1 MKKLNLLL
9 VIFLL
14 ILISVVGCNTFKD
27 VGKVM
32 RNEKT
37 TTTDEFLVK
46 KKEPLTM
53 PPDFDKLPLPDSSTN
68 KSDLSEEEKI
78 KKILKLPEENL
89 IKNKNSSSIEDS
101 IIEQIR

>member
-9 VIFLL
+9 VIF
-14 ILISVVGCNTFKD
+14 ILFAACNNLNETK
-27 VGKVM
+27 KVLK
-32 RNEKT
+32 NEKT
-37 TTTDEFLVK
+37 FTSDEFLVK

>member
-9 VIFLL
+9 VIF
-14 ILISVVGCNTFKD
+14 ILFAACNNLNEAK
-27 VGKVM
+27 KVLK
-32 RNEKT
+32 NEKT
-37 TTTDEFLVK
+37 FTSDEFLVK

-89 IKNKNSSSIEDS
+89 IKNKNSSSNEDS

>member
-1 MKKLNLLL
+1 MKKLNILL
-9 VIFLL
+9 VIF
-14 ILISVVGCNTFKD
+14 ILFTACNNLNEAK
-27 VGKVM
+27 KVLK
-32 RNEKT
+32 NEKT
-37 TTTDEFLVK
+37 FTTDEFLVK

-53 PPDFDKLPLPDSSTN
+53 PPDFDKLPLPNSETN

-89 IKNKNSSSIEDS
+89 NKNKNSSSIEDS

>member
-9 VIFLL
+9 VIF
-14 ILISVVGCNTFKD
+14 ILFAACNNLNEAK
-27 VGKVM
+27 KVLK
-32 RNEKT
+32 NEKT
-37 TTTDEFLVK
+37 STTYEFLVK

-53 PPDFDKLPLPDSSTN
+53 PPDFEKLPLPDSATN
-68 KSDLSEEEKI
+68 KPDLSEEEKI

-89 IKNKNSSSIEDS
+89 NKNKNKNSSSIEDS

>member
-9 VIFLL
+9 VIF
-14 ILISVVGCNTFKD
+14 ILFAACNNLNEAK
-27 VGKVM
+27 KVLK
-32 RNEKT
+32 NEKT
-37 TTTDEFLVK
+37 FTSDEFLVK

-53 PPDFDKLPLPDSSTN
+53 PPDFDKLPLPDSSTK